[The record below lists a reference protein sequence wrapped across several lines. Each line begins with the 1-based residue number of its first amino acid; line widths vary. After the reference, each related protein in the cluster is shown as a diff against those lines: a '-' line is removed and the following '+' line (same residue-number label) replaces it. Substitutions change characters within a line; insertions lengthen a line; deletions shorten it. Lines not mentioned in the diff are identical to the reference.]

1 MKLYVTD
8 LYRVEIRY
16 PLDEIQMDTLYYL
29 YQPLIGSSAL
39 QLYMMLMMEGKRM
52 RRFIAP
58 CALSRL
64 QSFLSMNMMDLEKAL
79 RSLEAIGLLKS
90 YVKHENDITQYIYR
104 VYAPLS
110 LKAFFKNQILSSLLQ
125 LSLSQ
130 EDFQKTL
137 QYFKISLEN
146 LEGYEEVTAKF
157 QDVFTIQH
165 PRTSTRLLKYQE
177 DFVHQESQNISISYD
192 RDLLYQSLADYQ
204 VNRSLLS
211 QEDLAYAMELGYVY
225 QVDAL
230 TLAGFMKD
238 AMESQ
243 GLNRSCIKQAIQK
256 YFDVQQSSKLEEVYH
271 KQPIQYQTQD
281 SNSSPLV
288 LHMKYLDSLTPYE
301 LLKEKQGGKEPV
313 YHDLMI
319 VETLMV
325 QLGLKPAVVNVL
337 IEYVL
342 GKNDNRLSKR
352 YCEAIGASWARKKII
367 TAMDAYRELMNPGN
381 EEKEEDVQED
391 VKVQPVQETSSQEL
405 QDLLNQLKEGQL

>member
-8 LYRVEIRY
+8 LYRVEMRY
-16 PLDEIQMDTLYYL
+16 PLDDVQIDTLYYL
-29 YQPLIGSSAL
+29 YQPLIGMEAMH
-39 QLYMMLMMEGKRM
+39 LYMMLVMEGKRM

-58 CALSRL
+58 CPLSRL
-64 QSFLSMNMMDLEKAL
+64 TSYMSMSVMDMEKAL
-79 RSLEAIGLLKS
+79 RSLEAIGLVKT

-104 VYAPLS
+104 LYAPLS

-125 LSLSQ
+125 LSLS
-130 EDFQKTL
+130 EDDFQKTV

-146 LEGYEEVTAKF
+146 LDGYEDITARF

-165 PRTSTRLLKYQE
+165 SPQKTRLLKYNE
-177 DFVHQESQNISISYD
+177 DLIHQTTQDVKIDYD
-192 RDLLYQSLADYQ
+192 YDLLYQSLADYQ

-211 QEDLAYAMELGYVY
+211 QADLNYATELAYVY
-225 QVDAL
+225 HVDAL
-230 TLAGFMKD
+230 TLAGIMKD

-243 GLNRSCIKQAIQK
+243 GINRSRMKQAIQK
-256 YFDVQQSSKLEEVYH
+256 YFDVSQTSQLQEVYH
-271 KQPIQYQTQD
+271 KQPIQFQTSDQT
-281 SNSSPLV
+281 SSPLV

-301 LLKEKQGGKEPV
+301 LLKDKQGGKEPV

-342 GKNDNRLSKR
+342 GKNNNRLSKR
-352 YCEAIGASWARKKII
+352 YCEAIGASWARKNIQ
-367 TAMDAYRELMNPGN
+367 TAMDAYRELMNQSTP
-381 EEKEEDVQED
+381 EQSKEEEVSSSSSQSQ
-391 VKVQPVQETSSQEL
+391 VSSQEL
-405 QDLLNQLKEGQL
+405 MDLLNQLKEGQL

>member
-8 LYRVEIRY
+8 FYRVEIRY
-16 PLDEIQMDTLYYL
+16 PLDEVQIDMLYYL
-29 YQPLIGSSAL
+29 YQPLIGSNAL
-39 QLYMMLMMEGKRM
+39 QLYMMLVTEGKRM

-58 CALSRL
+58 CSLSRL
-64 QSFLSMNMMDLEKAL
+64 LSFLSMNIIELEKAM

-90 YVKHENDITQYIYR
+90 YVKHQDDMTQYVYR
-104 VYAPLS
+104 IYAPLS

-125 LSLSQ
+125 QSLSQ

-165 PRTSTRLLKYQE
+165 HQRGTRLLKYQE
-177 DFVHQESQNISISYD
+177 DFVSREAQNVKVHYDQE
-192 RDLLYQSLADYQ
+192 LLYQGLADYQ
-204 VNRSLLS
+204 VNRCQLS
-211 QEDLAYAMELGYVY
+211 QEDLTYAMELGYVY
-225 QVDAL
+225 SVDAL
-230 TLAGFMKD
+230 TLAGLIKD

-243 GLNRSCIKQAIQK
+243 GLNRPRMKQAIQK
-256 YFDVQQSSKLEEVYH
+256 YFDVQQSSKLEEIYH
-271 KQPIQYQTQD
+271 KQPIQYQTQE
-281 SNSSPLV
+281 SNGSPLV
-288 LHMKYLDSLTPYE
+288 LHMKYLDTLTPYE

-342 GKNDNRLSKR
+342 GKNNNRLSKR
-352 YCEAIGASWARKKII
+352 YCEAIGASWARKKIM
-367 TAMDAYRELMNPGN
+367 TAMDAYRELMNPTN
-381 EEKEEDVQED
+381 ENEQSEEEH
-391 VKVQPVQETSSQEL
+391 VQPVVEASSQEL